1 MVYLWYVSH
10 GRGVHAVRLHLEW
23 RFTMNK
29 PWFWF
34 GFFLG
39 FTMAYFAMML
49 SGCTTAEMTFPDGRH
64 FSYYSGILGKKINS
78 LILYPDGSFYLEGY
92 QSDASAAIKLAETA
106 IARIP
111 VKP

>member
-1 MVYLWYVSH
+1 MNRLWFN
-10 GRGVHAVRLHLEW
+10 RI
-23 RFTMNK
+23 T
-29 PWFWF
+29 WFIF
-34 GFFLG
+34 GMLL
-39 FTMAYFAMML
+39 MAWVFML